1 MNTLVRWNPMREMV
15 SFQDEVNRLF
25 GDVLG
30 RRFVGEEPSTLWQP
44 PVDVEELSDK
54 YLVHVEVPGMKLEDI
69 KITLEDNRL
78 VIRGAKTRTE
88 EKKDATYHRVERLF
102 GSFERAFT
110 LTHAV
115 KSDKIDAIYKD
126 GLLEI
131 SVPKAEEAKAREIP
145 IKVAR

>member
-1 MNTLVRWNPMREMV
+1 MNTLVRWNPIREGV
-15 SFQDEVNRLF
+15 SFQEEVNRLF

-30 RRFVGEEPSTLWQP
+30 RRFASEEGSTLWQP
-44 PVDVEELSDK
+44 SVDVEEHPEK
-54 YLVHVEVPGMKLEDI
+54 YSIHVDLPGMKLEDI

-78 VIRGAKTRTE
+78 VIRGEKTRTE
-88 EKKDATYHRVERLF
+88 EKKGATYHRVERIF

-126 GLLEI
+126 GVLEI
-131 SVPKAEEAKAREIP
+131 TVPKAEEAKAREIP
-145 IKVAR
+145 VKVAK

>member
-1 MNTLVRWNPMREMV
+1 MNTLVRWNPLREAV
-15 SFQDEVNRLF
+15 SFQDEVNRMF

-30 RRFVGEEPSTLWQP
+30 RRFAGEEGSTLWQP
-44 PVDVEELSDK
+44 PVDVEEQPDK
-54 YLVHVEVPGMKLEDI
+54 YSVHVELPGMRLEEI

-78 VIRGAKTRTE
+78 VIRGEKSRME
-88 EKKDATYHRVERLF
+88 EKKGATYHRVERLF
-102 GSFERAFT
+102 GAFERAFT

-126 GLLEI
+126 GVLEI
-131 SVPKAEEAKAREIP
+131 TVPKAEEAKAREIP

>member
-30 RRFVGEEPSTLWQP
+30 RRFAAEETSSLWQP
-44 PVDVEELSDK
+44 PVDIEEQPDK
-54 YLVHVEVPGMKLEDI
+54 YAVHVELPGMKLEDI

-78 VIRGAKTRTE
+78 VIRGEKTRTE
-88 EKKDATYHRVERLF
+88 EKKGATYHRVERLF

-126 GLLEI
+126 GVLEI
-131 SVPKAEEAKAREIP
+131 TVPKAEEAKAREIP

>member
-1 MNTLVRWNPMREMV
+1 MNTLVRWNPVREVV

-30 RRFVGEEPSTLWQP
+30 RRFTGEEGSTLLQP
-44 PVDVEELSDK
+44 PVDVEETSDK
-54 YLVHVEVPGMKLEDI
+54 YLVHIELPGMKLEEI
-69 KITLEDNRL
+69 KITIEDNRL
-78 VIRGAKTRTE
+78 VIRGEKTRLE
-88 EKKDATYHRVERLF
+88 EKKGATYHRVERLF

-115 KSDKIDAIYKD
+115 KSDKVDAIYKD
-126 GLLEI
+126 GVLEI
-131 SVPKAEEAKAREIP
+131 TVPKAEEAKAREIP